1 MVCLVG
7 SGGLVVLGPYDPID
21 TGHAITLRSLI
32 LLFMIYDVLDSTRAS
47 CTSNGSL
54 TPLQRN
60 LFVRLLNSEFVE
72 GISDASSLV

>member
-1 MVCLVG
+1 MYDISLFIR
-7 SGGLVVLGPYDPID
+7 GLSSLKWWIVVLGPYDPID

-60 LFVRLLNSEFVE
+60 LIRAIAKL
-72 GISDASSLV
+72 GIC

>member
-1 MVCLVG
+1 MYDISILIRG
-7 SGGLVVLGPYDPID
+7 SSSRKWWIVVLGSLRSID
-21 TGHAITLRSLI
+21 AGHAITLRSLI

-60 LFVRLLNSEFVE
+60 LIRAIVKL
-72 GISDASSLV
+72 GIC